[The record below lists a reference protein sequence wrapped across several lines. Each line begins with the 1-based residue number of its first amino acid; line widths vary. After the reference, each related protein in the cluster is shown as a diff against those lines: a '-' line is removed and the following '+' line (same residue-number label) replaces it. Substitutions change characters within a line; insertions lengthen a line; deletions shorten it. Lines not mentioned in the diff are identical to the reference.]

1 MRTLRQDMRQL
12 VALFVALTPGI
23 VFFGMPTESQAQ
35 STTISGVTVHIHG
48 KTFQLWSPQA
58 ISAGQTLVLAQNP
71 KPGST
76 PFNFDTSDL
85 AGSICAFAPI
95 VSGTATSFLGSST
108 PFAFSDSTKVLDPH
122 GCVPINPTFNE
133 AQNYTQ
139 IGQFNSVGLRI
150 TVFVGYADDAH
161 ADACGSDVPN
171 GSPSC
176 FPSPFDGAATFFQG
190 SAQGSPSHPCDH
202 PEIGGATCYDSGV
215 ILFKATL
222 IPANACPL
230 TQGFWKN
237 HFPGSWPSSVIANG
251 LKIGSKTYTADQLE
265 TNLQT
270 PPKGGNAL
278 LVLSHQLIAAKLNI
292 LNGSNPTPIAAT
304 ITQADA
310 AIDGLDINNHF
321 VHAGSSLGQQ
331 MTALADTLDSFNS
344 SNLTPTCTGPQ

>member
-1 MRTLRQDMRQL
+1 MRQL

-35 STTISGVTVHIHG
+35 STTISDVKVQIGTTI
-48 KTFQLWSPQA
+48 FQLWSPQA

-71 KPGST
+71 TPGST
-76 PFNFDTSDL
+76 PFNFDTSDV
-85 AGSICAFAPI
+85 AGCQAAI
-95 VSGTATSFLGSST
+95 VSGTATSLGSST
-108 PFAFSDSTKVLDPH
+108 TFTFSDSTKVLTPA
-122 GCVPINPTFNE
+122 GCPIGSAINE

-139 IGQFNSVGLRI
+139 IGQFNSDGLQI
-150 TVFVGYADDAH
+150 TVSVGYADDDH
-161 ADACGSDVPN
+161 SDPCGSGVPN

-176 FPSPFDGAATFFQG
+176 FPSPFGSGAATFFQG
-190 SAQGSPSHPCDH
+190 SAQATAGACFH

-215 ILFKATL
+215 ILFKATP

-251 LKIGSKTYTADQLE
+251 LKIGSNTYTADQLE

-270 PPKGGNAL
+270 PPAGGNAL
-278 LVLSHQLIAAKLNI
+278 LILSHQLIAAKLNI
-292 LNGSNPTPIAAT
+292 LNGSDPTPIAAT
-304 ITQADA
+304 ITAADA
-310 AIDGLDINNHF
+310 AIDGLNINSDF
-321 VHAGSSLGQQ
+321 VQAGSSLGQQ

-344 SNLTPTCTGPQ
+344 STLTPTCTGPK

>member
-1 MRTLRQDMRQL
+1 MRQL

-23 VFFGMPTESQAQ
+23 VVLGMPTESQAQ
-35 STTISGVTVHIHG
+35 STTISGVTVQIG
-48 KTFQLWSPQA
+48 GTTFQLWSPQA

-71 KPGST
+71 ASAST
-76 PFNFDTSDL
+76 PPFNFDTSDVSPCV
-85 AGSICAFAPI
+85 AAI
-95 VSGTATSFLGSST
+95 VSGTATSSGTST
-108 PFAFSDSTKVLDPH
+108 NFAFTDTTQVLTPS
-122 GCVPINPTFNE
+122 GCPVGTAINE

-139 IGQFNSVGLRI
+139 IGQFNSDGLQI
-150 TVFVGYADDAH
+150 TVSVGYADDDH
-161 ADACGSDVPN
+161 SNACGSGVPTN

-176 FPSPFDGAATFFQG
+176 FPSPFGAGAATFFQG
-190 SAQGSPSHPCDH
+190 SAQQTANACFH

-215 ILFKATL
+215 ILFTAAP

-251 LKIGSKTYTADQLE
+251 LMIGSKTYTANELE

-278 LVLSHQLIAAKLNI
+278 VILSHQLIAAKLNI
-292 LNGSNPTPIAAT
+292 LNGSDPTPIAAT

-310 AIDGLDINNHF
+310 AIDGLNINSDF
-321 VHAGSSLGQQ
+321 VSSSSSLGQQ
-331 MTALADTLDSFNS
+331 MTALSDTLDSYNS
-344 SNLTPTCTGPQ
+344 GNLTPTCTGPK